1 MTLQLN
7 PPNWTVNFVEKS
19 FKVSKILTNI
29 RMNAMSSNSSN
40 KNQKVVVSKATAVYT
55 NIQRKPQTE
64 LSILNV
70 DMDQDVETF

>member
-29 RMNAMSSNSSN
+29 RKNAMSSNSSN
-40 KNQKVVVSKATAVYT
+40 KNQK
-55 NIQRKPQTE
+55 
-64 LSILNV
+64 NV
-70 DMDQDVETF
+70 DI